1 MKGPYSK
8 VKLEIN
14 SRQYL
19 FALIGI
25 HILLYLVI
33 SFNIPIFRPLVVFA
47 YLSFVPG
54 FAFLGILKM
63 RSLNIIDNFLFSVG
77 LSITL
82 LMFLGVFSSL
92 SYPFLNISRPLSIAP
107 LVVTITAMTLSFF
120 ILEFR
125 RDIPRVFKNFS
136 IEKLNLIRLI
146 GFLHSTLMFILQTI
160 RFRRSNFNAFIGVLL
175 LVFLPILS
183 GLAAIYAKDSLPLLI
198 VIIAF
203 LFVLSILSK
212 RLIPVKFY
220 PLLIFS
226 ISLALAL
233 QFTLMS
239 QHIMGADAPLEYRVY
254 SLTVNNGIWQPLN
267 FGYYVEI
274 YYTSMLSITVL
285 PTTYSVIMGI
295 NGELLFKLFY
305 PFVFCL
311 VPLISYRICI
321 SQGWKSTNALLAAF
335 FLISSPAV
343 FYGTELLSLNRQII
357 GSFFL
362 LLSVFVL
369 VKSGD
374 KPRNK
379 QLLLFIFGAALTV
392 SHYALMYIYIGFLI
406 AIFVGSRILRR
417 PSNILT
423 GPLVIISSVF
433 AISWYGI
440 VSSPMIANLSAQL
453 QSIATHFLADLSNP
467 AARSA
472 DIFSPH
478 QVQTI
483 ASPINWALF
492 GIAHLLVILGIVVV
506 TLKPKNTGFSFEYR
520 IIVMACSII
529 LLMAVAIPNLAPVL
543 NFSRFYAITF
553 LFLAPCF
560 VLGGNAFLSEMKKVL
575 KRLNLHFKHWFPK
588 MNLALLLMA
597 ILVGAYFLSQSG
609 FVNKV
614 TGGSILSTTL
624 NWNKLEET
632 NLTKAFD
639 PLGTI
644 NFYTLYTPNSDVY
657 GSQWLSASMKNNP
670 LIYSDGV
677 SKDHQLQ
684 VFGLISQD
692 KISILTNNTIPKD
705 GSYIYLRFFNIESG
719 WMFPLNSLP
728 PYNISDISTELVG
741 NDQIYTNG
749 GCEVLYAQK

>member
-1 MKGPYSK
+1 MEKYSTVDLK
-8 VKLEIN
+8 IN
-14 SRQYL
+14 SRRYL
-19 FALIGI
+19 FGILGI
-25 HILLYLVI
+25 HLLMFLVI
-33 SFNIPIFRPLVVFA
+33 GFNVPIFRPLVVFA

-63 RSLNIIDNFLFSVG
+63 RSINVIDNFLFSVG

-82 LMFLGVFSSL
+82 LMFLGVFSSI
-92 SYPFLNISRPLSIAP
+92 SYPLLNVFRPLSITP
-107 LVVTITAMTLSFF
+107 LVFTVSAMTLSLV

-125 RDIPRVFKNFS
+125 KSIPRILKKFS
-136 IEKLNLIRLI
+136 PKKLNLNAIV
-146 GFLHSTLMFILQTI
+146 GFFSSILLSVLQSI
-160 RFRRSNFNAFIGVLL
+160 RFRRSSFSTFIGVLL

-183 GLAAIYAKDSLPLLI
+183 GLAAIYAKGSLSLLI

-203 LFVLSILSK
+203 LFVLSIVSK

-220 PLLIFS
+220 PLVIFS

-254 SLTVNNGIWQPLN
+254 RLTDISGIWQPLN

-374 KPRNK
+374 QPKNK
-379 QLLLFIFGAALTV
+379 KLLLFIFGAALTV

-406 AIFVGSRILRR
+406 AIFLGSKILRR
-417 PSNILT
+417 HSNILT
-423 GPLVIISSVF
+423 APLVIISSVF

-440 VSSPMIANLSAQL
+440 VSSPMIPNLSAQL
-453 QSIATHFLADLSNP
+453 QNIVNHFLADLSNP

-492 GIAHLLVILGIVVV
+492 GIAHLLIVFGIIIV

-520 IIVMACSII
+520 IIVIACSII

-553 LFLAPCF
+553 MFLAPCF
-560 VLGGNAFLSEMKKVL
+560 VLGGNAFLSQMKKVF
-575 KRLNLHFKHWFPK
+575 KMLNRPFKLWFPR

-597 ILVGAYFLSQSG
+597 ILVAAYFLSQSG

-644 NFYTLYTPNSDVY
+644 NFYTLYTPDLDVV
-657 GSQWLSASMKNNP
+657 GSQWLSASMKDNP
-670 LIYSDGV
+670 VIYSDGV

-692 KISILTNNTIPKD
+692 KISILTNNTVPKD
-705 GSYIYLRFFNIESG
+705 DSYIYLRFFNIASG
-719 WMFPLNSLP
+719 WMIPLNSLP
-728 PYNISDISTELVG
+728 PYNISDISAELVG
-741 NDQIYTNG
+741 NDQIYSNG
-749 GCEVLYAQK
+749 GCQVLFVQK